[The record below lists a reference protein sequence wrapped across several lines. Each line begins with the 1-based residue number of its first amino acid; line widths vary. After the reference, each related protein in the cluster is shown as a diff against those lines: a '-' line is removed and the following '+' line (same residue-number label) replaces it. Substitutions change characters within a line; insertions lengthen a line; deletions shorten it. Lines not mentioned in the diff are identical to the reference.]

1 MLILI
6 LRNIAYWLI
15 VTLSVPVFGTLAPLL
30 LPFPRRFR
38 HYVVSRWAFVLMWGL
53 RHVIGLNYRVTG
65 AENIPSTPSVIA
77 CKHQSGWETLTLQA
91 MFPPQVWVAKKEL
104 MWIPFLG
111 WGLACINSIMI
122 DRKNKAS
129 ANRQLLEQGRERVE
143 KDGFWIV
150 IFPEGTRMPPGQLGK
165 FKQGGARLA
174 LSLDV
179 PTVPV
184 ALNSGTLWPRN
195 AFLKY
200 PGTVEVIIGP
210 AILPA
215 GHSADSLTQAVEQW
229 ISAQQAE
236 LPGNG
241 AAARH

>member
-1 MLILI
+1 MLL
-6 LRNIAYWLI
+6 LRNLLYWVGFLLLTPPYSLLAIAM
-15 VTLSVPVFGTLAPLL
+15 
-30 LPFPRRFR
+30 LPFPRVFR
-38 HYVVSRWAFVLMWGL
+38 HRVVTTWTHLMLAWLRLTCGL
-53 RHVIGLNYRVTG
+53 GFRVRG
-65 AENIPSTPSVIA
+65 AEHIPGTPSIIA
-77 CKHQSGWETLTLQA
+77 CQHQSGWETMALQLI
-91 MFPPQVWVAKKEL
+91 FPRQVWVAKKEL
-104 MWIPFLG
+104 MWVPFFG
-111 WGLACINSIMI
+111 WGLAAVSAIMI
-122 DRKNKAS
+122 DRKS
-129 ANRQLLEQGRERVE
+129 RQAAQQLVALGKDRM

-174 LSLDV
+174 LSLDA

-200 PGTVEVIIGP
+200 PGTIDVIIGP

-215 GHSADSLTQAVEQW
+215 GHTAESLTQAVEQW
-229 ISAQQAE
+229 ISAQQAQ

-241 AAARH
+241 TPSPA

>member
-1 MLILI
+1 
-6 LRNIAYWLI
+6 
-15 VTLSVPVFGTLAPLL
+15 
-30 LPFPRRFR
+30 
-38 HYVVSRWAFVLMWGL
+38 
-53 RHVIGLNYRVTG
+53 
-65 AENIPSTPSVIA
+65 
-77 CKHQSGWETLTLQA
+77 
-91 MFPPQVWVAKKEL
+91 
-104 MWIPFLG
+104 
-111 WGLACINSIMI
+111 MI
-122 DRKNKAS
+122 DRKS
-129 ANRQLLEQGRERVE
+129 RQAAQQLVEQGRDRM

>member
-1 MLILI
+1 MLIV
-6 LRNIAYWLI
+6 RNLLYWVVFLTLTPLYSLLAIAM
-15 VTLSVPVFGTLAPLL
+15 
-30 LPFPRRFR
+30 LPFPR
-38 HYVVSRWAFVLMWGL
+38 VL
-53 RHVIGLNYRVTG
+53 RHRVVTTWTPLMLWWLRVTCGLKFEVEG
-65 AENIPSTPSVIA
+65 AAHIPTQPAIIA
-77 CKHQSGWETLTLQA
+77 SQHQSGWETMALQLI
-91 MFPPQVWVAKKEL
+91 FPRQVWVAKKEL
-104 MWIPFLG
+104 AWIPFFG
-111 WGLACINSIMI
+111 WGLAAVSAILI
-122 DRKNKAS
+122 DRNSRTKAHQ
-129 ANRQLLEQGRERVE
+129 QLINQGQDRM

>member
-1 MLILI
+1 MLIV
-6 LRNIAYWLI
+6 RNLLYWVVFLTLTPLYSLLAIAM
-15 VTLSVPVFGTLAPLL
+15 
-30 LPFPRRFR
+30 LPFPR
-38 HYVVSRWAFVLMWGL
+38 VL
-53 RHVIGLNYRVTG
+53 RHRVVTTWTPLMLWWLRVTCGLKFEVEG
-65 AENIPSTPSVIA
+65 AAHIPTQPAIIA
-77 CKHQSGWETLTLQA
+77 SQHQSGWETMALQLI
-91 MFPPQVWVAKKEL
+91 FPRQVWVAKKEL
-104 MWIPFLG
+104 AWIPFFG
-111 WGLACINSIMI
+111 WGLAAVSAILI
-122 DRKNKAS
+122 DRNSRTKAHQ
-129 ANRQLLEQGRERVE
+129 QLINQGQDRM

-174 LSLDV
+174 LSLDA

-200 PGTVEVIIGP
+200 PGTIDVIIGP

-215 GHSADSLTQAVEQW
+215 GHTAESLTQAVEQW
-229 ISAQQAE
+229 ISAQQAQ

-241 AAARH
+241 TPSPA